1 MNLKCII
8 VEDEPLAIDVIEDFV
23 RQVPFLELVA
33 ICKDALTAMHTL
45 KSQPV
50 DLMFLDLHLPKLK
63 GLDFLQTLKH
73 PPMVIITTAY
83 KEYAL
88 KSYDYEVLD
97 YLLKPVEFGRF
108 MVAVQKALERS
119 HALPGETS
127 NPETATDLYFMVNK
141 KKARVSLDSI
151 LYIESQK
158 ENICIVTKEKTL
170 VTKYQI
176 SDLENELP
184 AAQFIRVHRSF
195 IVAKGKIDYV
205 DAHDIEIQG
214 KEIPIGRSYRAF
226 VFKRLGI

>member
-83 KEYAL
+83 QEYAL

-119 HALPGETS
+119 HVLPQERPGSE
-127 NPETATDLYFMVNK
+127 PATDLYFIINK

-176 SDLENELP
+176 SDLEKELP

-195 IVAKGKIDYV
+195 IVAKGKIDFV